1 MAQEIRESAKPKG
14 CVVLWPANVVSEF
27 ILFEPIEKKPQK
39 SITRYA
45 KKLLIILKISVY
57 ILKLARYN
65 ITINEHMFDLK

>member
-27 ILFEPIEKKPQK
+27 ILSDPITKNPQK
-39 SITRYA
+39 SIEKHT

-57 ILKLARYN
+57 FLKPA
-65 ITINEHMFDLK
+65 